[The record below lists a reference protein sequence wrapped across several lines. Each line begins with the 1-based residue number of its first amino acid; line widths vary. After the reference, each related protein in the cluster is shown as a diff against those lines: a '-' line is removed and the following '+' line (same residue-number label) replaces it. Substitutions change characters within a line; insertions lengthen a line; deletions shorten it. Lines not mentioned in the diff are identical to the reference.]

1 MIIEVKHK
9 PIEYHLNEYNEF
21 ECLHDDYWQE
31 EEMSGMSGTP
41 ENIIEHYDILRT
53 CKDCEAWKWI
63 DDTQWKGEDEE
74 ELSCC
79 NDVITD
85 DGFCPTCWEHCK

>member
-1 MIIEVKHK
+1 M
-9 PIEYHLNEYNEF
+9 F
-21 ECLHDDYWQE
+21 DCHDDIAFSVYVE
-31 EEMSGMSGTP
+31 GDD
-41 ENIIEHYDILRT
+41 EN
-53 CKDCEAWKWI
+53 
-63 DDTQWKGEDEE
+63 EE